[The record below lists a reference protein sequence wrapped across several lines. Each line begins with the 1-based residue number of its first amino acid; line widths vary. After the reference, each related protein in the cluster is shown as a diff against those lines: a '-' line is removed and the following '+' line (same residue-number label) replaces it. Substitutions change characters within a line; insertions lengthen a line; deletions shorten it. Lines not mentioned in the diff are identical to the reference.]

1 MAIRCWRSLSMAVL
15 ACVLA
20 GPGACLAAP
29 RATRQP
35 TKPATK
41 PANEPATAPASPSEP
56 ARPRIGLVLGGGG
69 ARGTAH
75 VGVLEVLEQLRVPVD
90 CVAGTSMG
98 SLIAGAWLSG
108 LGPQQ
113 MLKRLGEVDWRDL
126 FNDDPARGETNY
138 RERRLEQSYYPGLE
152 AGTTPDGLR
161 MARGL
166 VGGQKIKLFFNS
178 LVGAD
183 RAERSIG
190 SLPLPLSIIA
200 TDIGNGDRVVFRDDA
215 ELATAM
221 RASMSVPAVLAPVAY
236 RGRHLVDGGL
246 VDNLP
251 VAEVR
256 ERCKAD
262 VVIAV
267 DVGSPLLKPEQVT
280 GLGSITGQM
289 VNILTEQNA
298 TASRALIRPGD
309 VYIKPDLRG
318 VTAAD
323 FDKFREGAAR
333 GHAAA
338 LAQADALR
346 RLALPEPQYQAWA
359 ARLNV
364 PPQPLPHIDEV
375 QVAGLHNVNPEI
387 VRKHLDVPVGQPLD
401 TARLERGLARVYGE
415 GDFESVDY
423 ALLGT
428 RDRRIL
434 QVTPTEKSWG
444 PNYVRFGIA
453 LDASNKEN
461 EFALRLGYHRKW
473 LNSFGGEW
481 LSGAQVGEL
490 ATVFTQFY
498 QPLEARQRFF
508 VQPAVGMSRENLN
521 VYQDDRRL
529 AQYELRNRV
538 ASLGFGVNAGTL
550 GQLRLERTVRKTD
563 ASVETGFAALPS
575 GETLL
580 QGWQLVADFDQ
591 FNRAFFPSSGWLAR
605 ATWFKEKDAGY
616 DRLAVELR
624 AAHSWNDYVLNARL
638 SYTASTHGKLPLA
651 DAGAMG
657 GFLNLSGYVRNQ
669 ILADDIR
676 YASLRAEKIIGRMPL
691 GLNGDLRLGVALEAG
706 NARNRYTET
715 HLHGWQQ
722 AAAVYFGGETPVGP
736 LFLGYGYAR
745 GGRSS
750 LYLFIGLP

>member
-1 MAIRCWRSLSMAVL
+1 M
-15 ACVLA
+15 
-20 GPGACLAAP
+20 AAP
-29 RATRQP
+29 PATKQATRPASKQAARQ
-35 TKPATK
+35 ATK
-41 PANEPATAPASPSEP
+41 PASEPAATPAGPTGR

-108 LGPQQ
+108 LGPAQ
-113 MLKRLGEVDWRDL
+113 MLERLGKVDWRDL

-138 RERRLEQSYYPGLE
+138 RERRLDQNYYPGLE
-152 AGTTPDGLR
+152 AGPTPDGLR

-183 RAERSIG
+183 RGERNIG

-200 TDIGNGDRVVFRDDA
+200 TDIGTGDRVVFRNDD
-215 ELATAM
+215 ELSTAM

-236 RGRHLVDGGL
+236 RGHHLVDGGL

-256 ERCKAD
+256 ERCHAD

-267 DVGSPLLKPEQVT
+267 DVGSPLLRPEQVT
-280 GLGSITGQM
+280 SLGSITGQM

-309 VYIKPDLRG
+309 VYIKPDLKG
-318 VTAAD
+318 ITAAD
-323 FDKFREGAAR
+323 FDKFRDGAAR
-333 GHAAA
+333 GRDAA

-346 RLALPEPQYQAWA
+346 RYALPAPQYQAWA
-359 ARLNV
+359 AQLQV
-364 PPQPLPHIDEV
+364 PPQPLPRIDEV
-375 QVAGLHNVNPEI
+375 QIAGLQHANPEI
-387 VRKHLDVPVGQPLD
+387 VRKHLDVPPGQPLD
-401 TARLERGLARVYGE
+401 TARLESGLARVYGE

-434 QVTPTEKSWG
+434 QVTPTEKGWG
-444 PNYVRFGIA
+444 PNYLRFGVA

-461 EFALRLGYHRKW
+461 EFALRAAYHRKW
-473 LNSFGGEW
+473 LNQFGGEW
-481 LSGAQVGEL
+481 LSGVQVGER

-508 VQPAVGMSRENLN
+508 VQPSLVLSRENLQI
-521 VYQDDRRL
+521 YQDDRRIAEYQL
-529 AQYELRNRV
+529 HNRG
-538 ASLGFGVNAGTL
+538 ASLGFGLNAGTY

-616 DRLAVELR
+616 DRLATELR
-624 AAHSWNDYVLNARL
+624 AAQSWNDYVLNARL
-638 SYTASTHGKLPLA
+638 SYTASTSGKLPLA
-651 DAGAMG
+651 DAAALG

-669 ILADDIR
+669 ILADDVR

-691 GLNGDLRLGVALEAG
+691 GLNGDLRLGVSLEAG

-715 HLHGWQQ
+715 HSHGWQQ

-745 GGRSS
+745 GGRST

>member
-1 MAIRCWRSLSMAVL
+1 MAISWWRSVAVWAL
-15 ACVLA
+15 ACGLA
-20 GPGACLAAP
+20 CAAA
-29 RATRQP
+29 RA
-35 TKPATK
+35 A
-41 PANEPATAPASPSEP
+41 EP

-108 LGPQQ
+108 LGPPQ
-113 MLKRLGEVDWRDL
+113 MMDRLGQVDWRDL
-126 FNDDPARGETNY
+126 FNDNPGRAETNY
-138 RERRLEQSYYPGLE
+138 RERRLDQSYYPGLE
-152 AGTTPDGLR
+152 AGPTPSGLR

-183 RAERSIG
+183 RGERDIG

-200 TDIGNGDRVVFRDDA
+200 TDIGTGEKVVFRDGD
-215 ELATAM
+215 LSTAM

-256 ERCKAD
+256 ERCHAD

-267 DVGSPLLKPEQVT
+267 DVGSPLLRPEQVS

-298 TASRALIRPGD
+298 IASRALIRPGD
-309 VYIKPDLRG
+309 VYIRPDLEG
-318 VTAAD
+318 ITAAD

-333 GHAAA
+333 GKAAA
-338 LAQADALR
+338 LAQAGALR
-346 RLALPEPQYQAWA
+346 RYAVPAPQYQAWA
-359 ARLNV
+359 AQLHV
-364 PPQPLPHIDEV
+364 PPQPLPRIDEV
-375 QVAGLHNVNPEI
+375 RIAAMQHVDPEL
-387 VRKHLDVPVGQPLD
+387 VRKHLDVPLGQPLD
-401 TARLERGLARVYGE
+401 PARLDNGLARVYGE

-444 PNYVRFGIA
+444 PDYLRFGVA
-453 LDASNKEN
+453 LDASNKDN
-461 EFALRLGYHRKW
+461 EFALRLAYHRKW
-473 LNSFGGEW
+473 LNRFGGEW
-481 LSGAQVGEL
+481 LSGVQLGER
-490 ATVFTQFY
+490 ATVFSQFY

-508 VQPAVGMSRENLN
+508 VQPSAAISREDLN
-521 VYQDDRRL
+521 IYQDDHRI
-529 AQYELRNRV
+529 AQYQLHNRG
-538 ASLGFGVNAGTL
+538 ASLGFGVNAGTY
-550 GQLRLERTVRKTD
+550 GQLRLERTVRKTK

-575 GETLL
+575 GETVL